1 MSRRPRSNDTPTEA
15 QKKIVEAAV
24 AAFEEHGFHG
34 TATRDIARRAGV
46 AEATIFKY
54 FPSKRELLLGVL
66 GPAIEQL
73 VGPAMARSMAP
84 LFDATYPTF
93 EAFLRALLAERIAF
107 VRAHPRLVRI
117 IAQELPF
124 DEELRDGVIRRVYA
138 PFLAKALAV
147 IERFQR
153 EGQIVDWPPPVV
165 LRCVVSAFVGYVFH
179 RVFVAPDAAWDD
191 EAEVERVIAFV
202 LRGLSPRP
210 PARVG
215 AA

>member
-1 MSRRPRSNDTPTEA
+1 MSRRARSSDTLTEA

-24 AAFEEHGFHG
+24 TAFAEQGFHG

-54 FPSKRELLLGVL
+54 FPSKRDLLLGVL

-73 VGPAMARSMAP
+73 VGPAMARSMDP
-84 LFDATYPTF
+84 LFNATYPSF

-107 VRAHPRLVRI
+107 VREHPRLVRI
-117 IAQELPF
+117 LAQELPF
-124 DEELRDGVIRRVYA
+124 DAELRVGVMSRVYA
-138 PFLAKALAV
+138 PFLAKGLAL

-153 EGQIVDWPPPVV
+153 EGQIVDWPPPLV
-165 LRCVVSAFVGYVFH
+165 LRCVASTFAGYILH

-191 EAEVERVIAFV
+191 EVEVERVIGFV
-202 LRGLSPRP
+202 MRGLSPRQ
-210 PARVG
+210 PA
-215 AA
+215 

>member
-1 MSRRPRSNDTPTEA
+1 MSRRARSSDTLTEA

-24 AAFEEHGFHG
+24 TAFAEQGFHG

-54 FPSKRELLLGVL
+54 FPTKRDLLLGVL

-73 VGPAMARSMAP
+73 VGPAMARSMDP
-84 LFDATYPTF
+84 LFNATYPSF

-107 VRAHPRLVRI
+107 VREHPRLVRI
-117 IAQELPF
+117 LAQELPF
-124 DEELRDGVIRRVYA
+124 DAELRVGVMSRVYA
-138 PFLAKALAV
+138 PFLTKGLAL

-153 EGQIVDWPPPVV
+153 EGQIVDWPPPLV
-165 LRCVVSAFVGYVFH
+165 LRCVASAFAGYILH

-191 EAEVERVIAFV
+191 EVEVERVIAFV
-202 LRGLSPRP
+202 MRGLSPRQ
-210 PARVG
+210 PA
-215 AA
+215 

>member
-1 MSRRPRSNDTPTEA
+1 MSRRARSSDTLTEA
-15 QKKIVEAAV
+15 QKKIVDAAV
-24 AAFEEHGFHG
+24 TAFAEQGFHG

-73 VGPAMARSMAP
+73 VGPAMARSMDP
-84 LFDATYPTF
+84 LFDATYPSF

-107 VRAHPRLVRI
+107 VREHPRLVRI
-117 IAQELPF
+117 LAQELPF
-124 DEELRDGVIRRVYA
+124 DAELRGGVMSRVYA
-138 PFLAKALAV
+138 PFLAKGLAL

-153 EGQIVDWPPPVV
+153 EGQIVDWPPPLV
-165 LRCVVSAFVGYVFH
+165 LRCVASTFAGYIVH

-191 EAEVERVIAFV
+191 DVEVERVIAFV
-202 LRGLSPRP
+202 MRGLSPRP
-210 PARVG
+210 PA
-215 AA
+215 

>member
-1 MSRRPRSNDTPTEA
+1 MSRRARSSDTLTEA

-24 AAFEEHGFHG
+24 TAFAEQGFHG

-54 FPSKRELLLGVL
+54 FPSKRDLLLGVL

-73 VGPAMARSMAP
+73 VGPAMARSMDP
-84 LFDATYPTF
+84 LFNATYPSF

-107 VRAHPRLVRI
+107 VREHPRLVRI
-117 IAQELPF
+117 LAQELPF
-124 DEELRDGVIRRVYA
+124 DAELRVGVMSRVYA
-138 PFLAKALAV
+138 PFLAKGLAL

-153 EGQIVDWPPPVV
+153 EGQIVDWPPPLV
-165 LRCVVSAFVGYVFH
+165 LRCVASTFAGYILH

-191 EAEVERVIAFV
+191 EVEVERVIAFV
-202 LRGLSPRP
+202 MRGLSPRQ
-210 PARVG
+210 PA
-215 AA
+215 